1 MTAVLN
7 ELRALDARMKRGELS
22 EAQYASARAAL
33 LHRIED
39 AEAVVFDTP
48 PDVPSAR
55 KATGGSAVSF
65 GLVVCL
71 LVVGLCLS
79 LTLMFLPDVNLA
91 LTLGVTILAALCVAL
106 MQEKEE
112 EE

>member
-22 EAQYASARAAL
+22 DVQYASARAAL

-48 PDVPSAR
+48 PNAR
-55 KATGGSAVSF
+55 PVEKASGGSAVSF

-71 LVVGLCLS
+71 LVVGFCLS
-79 LTLMFLPDVNLA
+79 LTLMFVPDVNLA

-106 MQEKEE
+106 LQEKEE

>member
-7 ELRALDARMKRGELS
+7 ELRVLDARMKQGEIS
-22 EAQYASARAAL
+22 AVEYAAERAAL
-33 LHRIED
+33 LHEIED
-39 AEAVVFDTP
+39 AETVVFDAP
-48 PDVPSAR
+48 PEVARFRKPS
-55 KATGGSAVSF
+55 GSSAVGF

-79 LTLMFLPDVNLA
+79 LTLIFLPDINLA

-106 MQEKEE
+106 LQEKEE
-112 EE
+112 E